1 MRLDTFSDSESG
13 CALGNI
19 MLVDLVSV
27 AGQIYKHGINGGLS
41 AVSLDVFIQIFN
53 KFNAL
58 NDALSE
64 AGFSTSKS
72 LCMFKA
78 MPINR
83 PVY

>member
-41 AVSLDVFIQIFN
+41 AVSLDVFYSNF
-53 KFNAL
+53 
-58 NDALSE
+58 
-64 AGFSTSKS
+64 
-72 LCMFKA
+72 
-78 MPINR
+78 
-83 PVY
+83 